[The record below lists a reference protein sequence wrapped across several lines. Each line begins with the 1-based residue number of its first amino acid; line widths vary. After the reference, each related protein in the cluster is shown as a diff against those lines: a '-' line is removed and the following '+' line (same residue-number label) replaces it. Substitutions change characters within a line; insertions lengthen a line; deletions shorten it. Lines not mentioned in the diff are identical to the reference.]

1 LFTNLYFASEPFRD
15 HNWTDFFHGRVRRVP
30 SAELER
36 WTKRL
41 MAASVEF
48 DLALLAT
55 IYFTLSAECYAGFRK
70 DYPDLQLDR
79 RDYLLSK
86 LFQFLFVPIT
96 MRQNYSDSDGS
107 LRRELET
114 FLDISR
120 EPAVAAAAFDWRAF
134 YADLRHRTNDPHA
147 AVERLPSYLSSAT

>member
-1 LFTNLYFASEPFRD
+1 
-15 HNWTDFFHGRVRRVP
+15 
-30 SAELER
+30 
-36 WTKRL
+36 

-70 DYPDLQLDR
+70 DYPELQLDR

-120 EPAVAAAAFDWRAF
+120 KPAVAAAAFDWRAF